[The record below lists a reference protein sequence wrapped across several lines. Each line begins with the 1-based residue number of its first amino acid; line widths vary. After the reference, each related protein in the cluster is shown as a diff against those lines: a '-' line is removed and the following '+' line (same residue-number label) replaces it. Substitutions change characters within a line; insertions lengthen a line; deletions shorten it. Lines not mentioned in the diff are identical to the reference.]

1 MYLGSG
7 SKKSCSVCLH
17 LLKIVCCKSSRQQ
30 MDVRAVAGWLD
41 AFGDTRFVL
50 YYYYY
55 YYASHILESQEC
67 YADIT

>member
-1 MYLGSG
+1 
-7 SKKSCSVCLH
+7 
-17 LLKIVCCKSSRQQ
+17 